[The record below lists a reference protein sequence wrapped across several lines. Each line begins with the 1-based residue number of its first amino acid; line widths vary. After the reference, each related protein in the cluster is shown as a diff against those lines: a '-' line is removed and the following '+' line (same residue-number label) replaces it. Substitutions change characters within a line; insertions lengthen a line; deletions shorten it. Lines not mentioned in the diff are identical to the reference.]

1 MFSVKKP
8 QVDPALLAETML
20 QWKKF
25 WLLPAGMAAG
35 VLLLFAVAFFDTMK
49 RRESQDGPATDGE

>member
-1 MFSVKKP
+1 
-8 QVDPALLAETML
+8 ML